1 MISKLKQ
8 AVGIEYTNKLQKMF
22 QDMGTSKDLNDQ
34 FKNLGMLKDLK
45 DHNTKDLDFNI
56 QALTSGTWPFKQVY
70 NFSLPLEL
78 EKCVTLFTSFY
89 KSKHSGRKLNWL
101 YDKSE
106 GELVTSGF
114 KNRYTLQASTLQ
126 MAVLLH
132 FNSST
137 QWTIKSLSESTQIKP
152 ELLSQVL
159 QLLVNKVKILMTG
172 TGSDLNN
179 ESTEIVVNDAYKN
192 KKLRMNINVPMK
204 MEQKADQEQTIR
216 HVEEDRKFTI
226 QAKIVQ
232 VMKARK
238 TLKHQQ
244 LMNEVLEQLSK
255 FKPKVSVI
263 KKNIG
268 MLIDKDYLARV
279 EGERDT
285 YNYVA

>member
-1 MISKLKQ
+1 
-8 AVGIEYTNKLQKMF
+8 
-22 QDMGTSKDLNDQ
+22 
-34 FKNLGMLKDLK
+34 
-45 DHNTKDLDFNI
+45 
-56 QALTSGTWPFKQVY
+56 
-70 NFSLPLEL
+70 
-78 EKCVTLFTSFY
+78 
-89 KSKHSGRKLNWL
+89 
-101 YDKSE
+101 
-106 GELVTSGF
+106 
-114 KNRYTLQASTLQ
+114 
-126 MAVLLH
+126 
-132 FNSST
+132 
-137 QWTIKSLSESTQIKP
+137 
-152 ELLSQVL
+152 
-159 QLLVNKVKILMTG
+159 
-172 TGSDLNN
+172 
-179 ESTEIVVNDAYKN
+179 
-192 KKLRMNINVPMK
+192 MNINVPMK

-232 VMKARK
+232 VVKARK